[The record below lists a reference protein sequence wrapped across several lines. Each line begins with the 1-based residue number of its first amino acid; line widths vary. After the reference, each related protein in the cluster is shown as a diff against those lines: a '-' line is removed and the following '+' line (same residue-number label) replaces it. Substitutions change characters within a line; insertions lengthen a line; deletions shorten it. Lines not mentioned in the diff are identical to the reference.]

1 MSKVSIIIPVYNVEK
16 YIRKTIESAINQT
29 ESDIEIILVDDGSTD
44 SSNIC
49 DQYLK
54 MDNRIKVI
62 HKKNG
67 GLSSARNAG
76 TKEASSRY
84 VMYLDGDDYLK
95 SNAVERVFAV
105 MNEYPSDIIQYQY
118 QEIEEGQEPSE
129 DKVMGEI
136 YQASTSKELFENLYL
151 LGGVAASGATKLLRK
166 DLMLKIPYISIR
178 HEDEMWCTQAFQKN
192 LKVTYIPDK
201 LYYYIMR
208 EGSII
213 HSKFNEKKLESFT
226 VSEERVKV
234 LQKLG
239 YIDLV
244 AQEYSRLFQIILSLY
259 QEAKKAR
266 NVEAQK
272 VIRENFLKYKKEIS
286 KSKAL
291 SGKFYIIFKL
301 MCINYSCI
309 DLYSIY
315 KTVK

>member
-44 SSNIC
+44 GSSNIC

-192 LKVTYIPDK
+192 LKVTY
-201 LYYYIMR
+201 YIMR